1 MENYTLITGA
11 TGGLGKSFVKASSS
25 LQNIFSD
32 LSSALY
38 SNKEHNLNANL
49 LEKYGENALLR
60 GAEAER
66 NYRLSEKMIL
76 GKQKNILAQNGVD
89 LSSKTAIDILTQ
101 TERNIEND
109 ALQIRANAQEEKR
122 MSLIRR
128 ADVLKKRHGV
138 WTKTSARFN

>member
-1 MENYTLITGA
+1 M
-11 TGGLGKSFVKASSS
+11 
-25 LQNIFSD
+25 
-32 LSSALY
+32 SSALY

-122 MSLIRR
+122 QLDLQAAQNRIQGY
-128 ADVLKKRHGV
+128 LNKRSGQNAIFSGFSN
-138 WTKTSARFN
+138 SALALLSGSYKAGYWE